1 MFSGVWGL
9 WMSALCYIS
18 VTVTFPYR
26 FNDDEC
32 DEMFRLANADDEGN
46 FNYLEFVKTI
56 KHGAKDD

>member
-1 MFSGVWGL
+1 MFSGVWV
-9 WMSALCYIS
+9 SALGYKS
-18 VTVTFPYR
+18 VTVTFPCR